1 MKKFALF
8 ALSAAAL
15 LSGCVETEEPG
26 GGEIVVKAAFSTDRE
41 FYVAGDEV
49 AFTDE
54 TAVEN
59 ATVSGYEWNFG
70 IETEESLTKEKNP
83 VVLYPDA
90 GTFLVSLTV
99 STVEGETDTYTQ
111 EIVVNRKNLAPEAS
125 FTYAPEQVT
134 EGAEVLFTD
143 TSADEVE
150 GSIVS
155 WLWDFDDGATSEE
168 QNPRHTFAA
177 SGSYTVRLTVTDS
190 DGASSETSAT
200 IEVSPKSIAEI
211 VWQFDF
217 ADGGRLIGSSPAVG
231 DKYVYVLST
240 AGDLVAVDRTAGTEE
255 WRFDFISNGVSA
267 MSTTEGAS
275 PSVDPADGSVVVA
288 VGGEEAEHCRG
299 FKLDGETGAE
309 IWHVD
314 WPNKGSRIPW
324 LAPVIT
330 DKYVAVA
337 NRATSGSS
345 YVWDKS
351 TGKKVASSK
360 LTGVGGGICATKA
373 DQFFFAGTGSNGFL
387 PIWYDNSQGK
397 WAVIPDKTGAFG
409 YGEVN
414 ANGVQPMVDSR
425 GYLYVGSAGD
435 VWCFDTNGYD
445 GTSDPKLVWKADK
458 VTGGQICKGAGL
470 VISADGST
478 LYAGSQAEE
487 VFALSATDGSKLWSL
502 PLDGKVQTVP
512 AIDNQGNIHVCD
524 HAGNYTIVSS
534 DGRSLFAMNLG
545 EQAWSSPAIADDGIV
560 YVAAE
565 KEGKC
570 TLYAFKVEG
579 VTSAA
584 DSDWS
589 QFGGNQRRTGVQK

>member
-134 EGAEVLFTD
+134 EGAEVLFAD
-143 TSADEVE
+143 TSTDEVE

-177 SGSYTVRLTVTDS
+177 AGSYTVRLTVTDS
-190 DGASSETSAT
+190 DGASSETSET

-211 VWQFDF
+211 LWQFDF
-217 ADGGRLIGSSPAVG
+217 ADGGSLIGSSPAVG

-240 AGDLVAVDRTAGTEE
+240 AGDLVAVDRTAGTEK

-288 VGGEEAEHCRG
+288 VGGTEAEHCRG

-337 NRATSGSS
+337 NRGTSGSS
-345 YVWDKS
+345 YVWNKS

-360 LTGVGGGICATKA
+360 LIGVGGGICATKA
-373 DQFFFAGTGSNGFL
+373 DQFFFAGTGDKGFL
-387 PIWYDNSQGK
+387 PIWYDNSQGE
-397 WAVIPDKTGAFG
+397 WAVIPDETGAFG

-425 GYLYVGSAGD
+425 GYLYVGSSGD
-435 VWCFDTNGYD
+435 VWCFATKGYD
-445 GTSDPKLVWKADK
+445 GTSDPKLVWKADN

-478 LYAGSQAEE
+478 LYAGSQAKE

-502 PLDGKVQTVP
+502 PLDGNVQTVP

>member
-155 WLWDFDDGATSEE
+155 WLWDFGDGATSEE

-255 WRFDFISNGVSA
+255 WRFDFISNGVSV
-267 MSTTEGAS
+267 MSTNEGAS

-288 VGGEEAEHCRG
+288 VGGTEAEHCRG

-337 NRATSGSS
+337 NRAESGSS
-345 YVWDKS
+345 YVWNKS

-387 PIWYDNSQGK
+387 PIWYDNSQGE

-425 GYLYVGSAGD
+425 GYLYVGSSGD

-445 GTSDPKLVWKADK
+445 GTSDPKLVWKADN

-478 LYAGSQAEE
+478 LYAGSQAKE
-487 VFALSATDGSKLWSL
+487 VFALSAADGSKLWSL
-502 PLDGKVQTVP
+502 PLDGNVQTVP

-524 HAGNYTIVSS
+524 LAGNYTIVSS